1 MCLGINPNL
10 HTHAA
15 FVNYSCTNAIPVYDI
30 GVRNS
35 ILIIDLRSGDV
46 TKFRTSPS
54 INMGSTIYGYWVEQG
69 EMTWSPDDQWFAYI
83 SEYLHNGLEILN
95 TESGKIY
102 CINNDEDVFIHRVL
116 WRYDNP

>member
-1 MCLGINPNL
+1 
-10 HTHAA
+10 
-15 FVNYSCTNAIPVYDI
+15 
-30 GVRNS
+30 
-35 ILIIDLRSGDV
+35 
-46 TKFRTSPS
+46 
-54 INMGSTIYGYWVEQG
+54 MGSTIYGYWVEQG